1 MFTFSLVLHVLA
13 ACIWVGGHLL
23 LVFMILIPVLKTR
36 NLQPLL
42 EFEQKYEKIG
52 MPALLI
58 LVITGLFQAY
68 TYQPDILLWFQFENH
83 ISQHIFMKLIFLF
96 TTIGLALNVRFNL
109 LKRNPI
115 PINILATHIII
126 VTIVSVLFLMT
137 GISFKYNI
145 F

>member
-1 MFTFSLVLHVLA
+1 MHVLS

-36 NLQPLL
+36 NLEPLL
-42 EFEQKYEKIG
+42 DFEQQYEKIG

-58 LVITGLFQAY
+58 LVITGLYQAY
-68 TYQPDILLWFQFENH
+68 TYEPNISLWFQFDNH

-96 TTIGLALNVRFNL
+96 ATVGLALNVRFNL
-109 LKRNPI
+109 LKRIPI
-115 PINILATHIII
+115 PINTLSIHIII
-126 VTIVSVLFLMT
+126 VTIISVFFLMT